1 MDKKTSNDVAK
12 VLLII
17 GIIIWV
23 LSCCL
28 AVVIDLSLDSWLFI
42 FIGIAIL
49 SPMIASGYIYSKNIK
64 NVITQS
70 VRLEK
75 PIMLC
80 ALGESPPPDID
91 DRELHTASNP
101 PMPDNFNNMIS
112 KTVKPA

>member
-64 NVITQS
+64 NVHKKRYWIIRIVS
-70 VRLEK
+70 LIFILDMIYLIVKKIFL
-75 PIMLC
+75 
-80 ALGESPPPDID
+80 
-91 DRELHTASNP
+91 TA
-101 PMPDNFNNMIS
+101 
-112 KTVKPA
+112 